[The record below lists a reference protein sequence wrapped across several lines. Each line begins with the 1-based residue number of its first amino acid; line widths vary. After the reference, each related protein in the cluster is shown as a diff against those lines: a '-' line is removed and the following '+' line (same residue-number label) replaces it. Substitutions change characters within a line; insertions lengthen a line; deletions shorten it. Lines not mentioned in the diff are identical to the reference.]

1 MKKKGTI
8 VAGLMMA
15 VVLTGYSVAG
25 TYAKYTSAMDFAD
38 EARVAKW
45 NFQLVGNSSN
55 SNYDIDLFK
64 DSYQIEGTENNK
76 VVSSEPGVKV
86 VAPGTEGKYAFNL
99 TGTAETNY
107 TIAMSDV
114 VVENTIKTA
123 NYNPIKFSIDGT
135 NWMTDEELKTALENQ
150 VDSTL
155 VYPANY
161 VLNEKFEISWKW
173 DFETAVDGMT
183 REEVDALDTQL
194 AKAQGTVKVS
204 LKLTVTQSDKA
215 AGTHVT
221 APKTTVFAKAPQ
233 EAIESM
239 KSNALYASLDEKKF
253 ADVKFNGKALVG
265 SIEANHDL
273 DAAFGTGYNT
283 GYYYPIVIMGGETG
297 VAYVNNGYSY
307 NVADNNIILVPLH
320 TDAAEKT
327 IKIDIYKD
335 NTKAELIGSYTIDY
349 SNVQFN

>member
-1 MKKKGTI
+1 MKKKMTI
-8 VAGLMMA
+8 LGGLMMA

-45 NFQLVGNSSN
+45 NFQLVGNSSD

-64 DSYQIEGTENNK
+64 DSYQVDGTENNK
-76 VVSSEPGVKV
+76 VVSSEPGIKV
-86 VAPGTEGKYAFNL
+86 VAPGTEGKYNFNIQ
-99 TGTAETNY
+99 GTAETNY
-107 TIAMSDV
+107 TVAMSNV
-114 VVENTIKTA
+114 VVENTIKTDT
-123 NYNPIKFSIDGT
+123 YNPIKFSLDGAT
-135 NWMTDEELKTALENQ
+135 WMTDEELKAALEKEI
-150 VDSTL
+150 DSTL

-161 VLNEKFEISWKW
+161 VLDLPFNIQWKW
-173 DFETAVDGMT
+173 DFETVVDNMS

-204 LKLTVTQSDKA
+204 LKLTVTQSDQA

-221 APKTTVFAKAPQ
+221 APTTTVFAKAPQ
-233 EAIESM
+233 EAIDAIKGE
-239 KSNALYASLDEKKF
+239 ALYASLDETKF
-253 ADVKFNGKALVG
+253 ADVKFNGKALMG
-265 SIEANHDL
+265 SIEANHGL
-273 DAAFGTGYNT
+273 DAAFGEGYNT
-283 GYYYPIVIMGGETG
+283 GYYYPIVMMEGTG
-297 VAYVNNGYSY
+297 VAYVNNGSNAY
-307 NVADNNIILVPLH
+307 NLTDDNVVLVPLH

-335 NTKAELIGSYTIDY
+335 STKAELIGSYKIDY